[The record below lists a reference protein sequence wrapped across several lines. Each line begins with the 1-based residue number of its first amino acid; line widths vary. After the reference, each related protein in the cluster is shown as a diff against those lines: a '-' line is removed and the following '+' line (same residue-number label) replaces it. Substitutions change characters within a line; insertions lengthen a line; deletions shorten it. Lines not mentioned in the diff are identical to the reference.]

1 MSEPFR
7 MEEILFPINL
17 GIMKPPYVHSLSE
30 MMMMV
35 TYDDDDNEYDDDEDE
50 EYDDDEDEEWR

>member
-7 MEEILFPINL
+7 MEEILFPHQSRNH
-17 GIMKPPYVHSLSE
+17 MKLHYVHSLSE

-35 TYDDDDNEYDDDEDE
+35 TYDDDDDEYDDDEDE
-50 EYDDDEDEEWR
+50 E